1 MNRVLLFLTIILLNE
16 TTFGA
21 ESGMPQLNPESFSSQ
36 LFWLFVF
43 FTILFISINNYFV
56 PKIMKVRN
64 KREETI
70 NSLISESKRI
80 NESIEKIVEKINS
93 DFNNQR
99 KISDS
104 EINSALLKSKSKLDE
119 KISNFDKTL
128 ESQKKSLSDDLYK
141 AKKRIEEKIPDI
153 SVSLSNQIFEK
164 IMGEKNNGTV
174 SDFEKIMKDSK

>member
-70 NSLISESKRI
+70 NSLIATVI
-80 NESIEKIVEKINS
+80 TTTIERTS
-93 DFNNQR
+93 
-99 KISDS
+99 
-104 EINSALLKSKSKLDE
+104 
-119 KISNFDKTL
+119 
-128 ESQKKSLSDDLYK
+128 YK
-141 AKKRIEEKIPDI
+141 
-153 SVSLSNQIFEK
+153 SVSVGTQSRMLTISSGTALSGSICERHTAVLK
-164 IMGEKNNGTV
+164 HMSRHG
-174 SDFEKIMKDSK
+174 

>member
-1 MNRVLLFLTIILLNE
+1 MNRVLLFLTIILLNGSA
-16 TTFGA
+16 FSA

-56 PKIMKVRN
+56 PKIKRVRD

-80 NESIEKIVEKINS
+80 NESIEEIVEKINS
-93 DFNNQR
+93 DFNKQR

-104 EINSALLKSKSKLDE
+104 EISNALLESKKKLDE
-119 KISNFDKTL
+119 KISTFDITL
-128 ESQKKSLSDDLYK
+128 ENKKKSLSDDLYK
-141 AKKRIEEKIPDI
+141 AKKKIEGKIPDI
-153 SVSLSNQIFEK
+153 SVTLSNQIFEK
-164 IMGEKNNGTV
+164 IMGEKNNVTV
-174 SDFEKIMKDSK
+174 GDFEKIMKDSK

>member
-1 MNRVLLFLTIILLNE
+1 MNRVLLFLAIILLNE
-16 TTFGA
+16 STFGA
-21 ESGMPQLNPESFSSQ
+21 EGGMPQLNPESFSSQ

-56 PKIMKVRN
+56 PKIKKVRD

-70 NSLISESKRI
+70 NNLISESKRI
-80 NESIEKIVEKINS
+80 NESIEEIVEKINS
-93 DFNNQR
+93 DFNKQK

-104 EINSALLKSKSKLDE
+104 EISNALLKSKNKLDD

-128 ESQKKSLSDDLYK
+128 ESRKKSLSDDLYN
-141 AKKRIEEKIPDI
+141 AKKKIEGKIPDI
-153 SVSLSNQIFEK
+153 SVALSNQIFEK

-174 SDFEKIMKDSK
+174 GDFQKMMKDSK

>member
-1 MNRVLLFLTIILLNE
+1 MNRVLLFLTMILLNE

-80 NESIEKIVEKINS
+80 NESIEEIVEKINS

-104 EINSALLKSKSKLDE
+104 EISSALLKS
-119 KISNFDKTL
+119 ISNFDKTL

-141 AKKRIEEKIPDI
+141 AKKKIEGKIPDI
-153 SVSLSNQIFEK
+153 SVTLSNQIFEK

>member
-1 MNRVLLFLTIILLNE
+1 MNRVLLFLAITLLNKS
-16 TTFGA
+16 TFGA
-21 ESGMPQLNPESFSSQ
+21 EGGMPQLNPGSFSSQ

-56 PKIMKVRN
+56 PRISKVRD

-80 NESIEKIVEKINS
+80 NESIEEIIEKINS
-93 DFNNQR
+93 DFNKQ
-99 KISDS
+99 KKLSES
-104 EINSALLKSKSKLDE
+104 EISNALLKSKNELDDR
-119 KISNFDKTL
+119 ISDFDKNL

-141 AKKRIEEKIPDI
+141 AKKTIEGKIPDI
-153 SVSLSNQIFEK
+153 SVALSNQIFEK

-174 SDFEKIMKDSK
+174 KDFEKIMKDSK